1 MAKAMGTV
9 RDSWAP
15 TWSSRLGPMYRPNPP
30 LTGPWYKNKNKNK
43 NLYCPIESPQ
53 GAKSLQ

>member
-1 MAKAMGTV
+1 MAKGTV

-15 TWSSRLGPMYRPNPP
+15 TWSSGPGPMYRPNPP

-43 NLYCPIESPQ
+43 NFYCPIEGPQ